1 MRLSEAKRD
10 HYRKLAKEEGYSSRA
25 SYKLLQIHSKQKIL
39 RSGHCVIDF
48 GCAPGGWLEVAS
60 KEVSDSGRVIGIDKK
75 PMRTNLANVELL
87 CVDVCDAS
95 TEERILGLCG
105 RKGDVVLS
113 DLAPNVSGIWEIDH
127 GKQIDLCKRVVEMLP
142 KILAKR
148 GTAVL
153 KVFEGPRFKDFLEE
167 VRRKFAIVT
176 IEKPLASRGASSEFY
191 LVCKNYLA

>member
-1 MRLSEAKRD
+1 MRLTEAKRD

-25 SYKLLQIHSKQKIL
+25 SYKLLQINSKYKIL
-39 RSGHCVIDF
+39 RSGDYVIDF

-60 KEVSDSGRVIGIDKK
+60 KEVSDSGCVIGIDKK
-75 PMRTNLANVELL
+75 PVKTSLANVKFL
-87 CVDVCDAS
+87 CMDVFDIS
-95 TEERILGLCG
+95 MEERILRLCG

-127 GKQIDLCKRVVEMLP
+127 VKQIDLCRRVLEMLP
-142 KILAKR
+142 KILAGG

-153 KVFEGPRFKDFLEE
+153 KVFEGPSFKDFLGE
-167 VRRKFAIVT
+167 VKRKFAYVT